1 MLSEPVTTT
10 KPTELGPVVEHQ
22 PKEEKF
28 RKKSNADA
36 VVRAGEDAQ
45 LLQDV
50 LEVAKQHFHIS
61 NVGLN
66 FSVHAATGRIKV
78 SVTDKET
85 GEVIREIPSEQV
97 LNLMAKLDEM
107 MGIILDEKA

>member
-10 KPTELGPVVEHQ
+10 KPTELGPAVELQ
-22 PKEEKF
+22 PKEEMF
-28 RKKSNADA
+28 QKKPDA
-36 VVRAGEDAQ
+36 VVRTSEDAQ

-50 LEVAKQHFHIS
+50 LEVVKQHFHIS

-66 FSVHAATGRIKV
+66 FSVHGDTGRIKV

-85 GEVIREIPSEQV
+85 GEMIREIPSEQV